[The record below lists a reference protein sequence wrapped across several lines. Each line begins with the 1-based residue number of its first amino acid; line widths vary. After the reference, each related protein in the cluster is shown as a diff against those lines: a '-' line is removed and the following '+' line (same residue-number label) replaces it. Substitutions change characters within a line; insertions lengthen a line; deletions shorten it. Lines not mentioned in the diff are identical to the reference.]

1 MPLTSLLLDRPVPR
15 DFIELGRLVL
25 DPKYPNQDF
34 CQPLLQ
40 TDVATQSFENFQETL
55 ERSRNTRLEVKLL
68 SLLSLTPSA
77 PRKSSTTLTSR
88 LCVIHQ
94 LREPNAYFS
103 NACGEE
109 SVRSWLEEGSRS
121 LYDNVYLVCGFKT
134 LTDAEVAVS
143 RTTGAEVDLSA
154 GVSASLLTAASG
166 VPLPILADSGLDVS
180 VGFSSAN
187 EHSGTIG
194 YTATGEHVYAVQYRK
209 IKFSMFSSRKVEK
222 AYLERGNRWKSY
234 VGARTGDGVDDGID
248 VEISEPIGLPDL
260 MGEYESLELNDGETI
275 LYRVY
280 TEAEDGK

>member
-1 MPLTSLLLDRPVPR
+1 MSLTSLLLDRPIPR

-40 TDVATQSFENFQETL
+40 SDVATQRFENFQETL
-55 ERSRNTRLEVKLL
+55 ERSRNTRLEIKLL

-94 LREPNAYFS
+94 LRDPNAYFS
-103 NACGEE
+103 SACSEE
-109 SVRSWLEEGSRS
+109 SVRDWLEEGSRS
-121 LYDNVYLVCGFKT
+121 IYDDVYLVCGFKT
-134 LTDAEVAVS
+134 LTDAEITIS
-143 RTTGAEVDLSA
+143 RSNGAEVDVSA
-154 GVSASLLTAASG
+154 GVSASLLTAAAG
-166 VPLPILADSGLDVS
+166 VPLPTFPDSGLDVS

-187 EHSGTIG
+187 ERSGTTG

-209 IKFSMFSSRKVEK
+209 VKFSMFSSRKVEK

-234 VGARTGDGVDDGID
+234 VGARAGDGVDDGVD

-260 MGEYESLELNDGETI
+260 MGEYESLELDDGEKL
-275 LYRVY
+275 LYRV
-280 TEAEDGK
+280 EAEVEDGK

>member
-1 MPLTSLLLDRPVPR
+1 MSLTSLILDRPIPR

-34 CQPLLQ
+34 CQPSLPS
-40 TDVATQSFENFQETL
+40 DVATQRFENFQETL
-55 ERSRNTRLEVKLL
+55 ERSRNTRLEIKLL

-77 PRKSSTTLTSR
+77 PRKSSTTITSR

-103 NACGEE
+103 RACGEE

-143 RTTGAEVDLSA
+143 RSSGAEVEVSA
-154 GVSASLLTAASG
+154 GVSASLITAAAG
-166 VPLPILADSGLDVS
+166 VPVPILTDSGLDVS

-187 EHSGTIG
+187 ERSGSSG

-209 IKFSMFSSRKVEK
+209 IKFSMFSSRKAEK
-222 AYLERGNRWKSY
+222 AYLERGNRWKSF
-234 VGARTGDGVDDGID
+234 VGARAGDGVDNGID
-248 VEISEPIGLPDL
+248 VEIAEPIGLPDL
-260 MGEYESLELNDGETI
+260 MGDYEALELDNGEKC
-275 LYRVY
+275 LYRV
-280 TEAEDGK
+280 

>member
-1 MPLTSLLLDRPVPR
+1 MWPLNVSKISRKR
-15 DFIELGRLVL
+15 
-25 DPKYPNQDF
+25 
-34 CQPLLQ
+34 
-40 TDVATQSFENFQETL
+40 SS
-55 ERSRNTRLEVKLL
+55 SRNTRLEVKLL

-94 LREPNAYFS
+94 LREPNVYFS
-103 NACGEE
+103 SACGEE
-109 SVRSWLEEGSRS
+109 SVRTWLEEGSRS

-134 LTDAEVAVS
+134 LTDAEITVS
-143 RTTGAEVDLSA
+143 RSTGTDVDVSA

-166 VPLPILADSGLDVS
+166 VPLPILSDSGLDVS

-187 EHSGTIG
+187 ERSGTMG

-234 VGARTGDGVDDGID
+234 VGARAGDDVDDGID
-248 VEISEPIGLPDL
+248 VEISGPIDLPDL
-260 MGEYESLELNDGETI
+260 MGEYESLELDGGEKL
-275 LYRVY
+275 LYRV
-280 TEAEDGK
+280 

>member
-1 MPLTSLLLDRPVPR
+1 MSLTSLILDRPIPR

-34 CQPLLQ
+34 CQPSLES
-40 TDVATQSFENFQETL
+40 DAATQRFENFQETL
-55 ERSRNTRLEVKLL
+55 ERSRNTRLEIKLL

-77 PRKSSTTLTSR
+77 PRKSSTTITSR

-103 NACGEE
+103 RACGEE

-143 RTTGAEVDLSA
+143 RSNGAEIEVSA
-154 GVSASLLTAASG
+154 GVSGSLITAAAG
-166 VPLPILADSGLDVS
+166 VPLPILTDSGLDVS

-187 EHSGTIG
+187 ERSGSSG

-209 IKFSMFSSRKVEK
+209 IKFSMFSSRKAEK
-222 AYLERGNRWKSY
+222 AYLERGNRWKSF
-234 VGARTGDGVDDGID
+234 VGARAGDGVDDGID
-248 VEISEPIGLPDL
+248 VEIAEPIGLPDL
-260 MGEYESLELNDGETI
+260 MGEYESLELDDGEKI
-275 LYRVY
+275 LYRVQ
-280 TEAEDGK
+280 ADGR

>member
-1 MPLTSLLLDRPVPR
+1 MSLTSLILDRPIPR

-34 CQPLLQ
+34 CQPSLES
-40 TDVATQSFENFQETL
+40 DAATQRFENFQETL
-55 ERSRNTRLEVKLL
+55 ERSRNTRLEIKLL

-77 PRKSSTTLTSR
+77 PRKSSTTISSR

-94 LREPNAYFS
+94 LREPNAYFTA
-103 NACGEE
+103 ACSEK

-143 RTTGAEVDLSA
+143 RSNGAEVEVSA
-154 GVSASLLTAASG
+154 GVSASLITAAAG
-166 VPLPILADSGLDVS
+166 VPLPTLTDSGLDVS

-187 EHSGTIG
+187 ERSGSSG

-209 IKFSMFSSRKVEK
+209 IKFSMFSSRKAEK
-222 AYLERGNRWKSY
+222 AYLERGNRWKSF
-234 VGARTGDGVDDGID
+234 VGARAGDGVDDGID
-248 VEISEPIGLPDL
+248 VEIAEPIGLPDL
-260 MGEYESLELNDGETI
+260 MGDYESVELDDGEKL
-275 LYRVY
+275 LYRV
-280 TEAEDGK
+280 

>member
-1 MPLTSLLLDRPVPR
+1 MSLTSLILDRPIPR

-34 CQPLLQ
+34 CQPSLES
-40 TDVATQSFENFQETL
+40 DAATQRFENFQETL
-55 ERSRNTRLEVKLL
+55 ERSRNTRLEIKLL

-77 PRKSSTTLTSR
+77 PRKSSTTITSR

-103 NACGEE
+103 RACGEE

-143 RTTGAEVDLSA
+143 RSNGAEIEVSA
-154 GVSASLLTAASG
+154 GVSGSLITAAAG
-166 VPLPILADSGLDVS
+166 VPLPILTDSGLDVS

-187 EHSGTIG
+187 ERSGSSG

-209 IKFSMFSSRKVEK
+209 IKFSMFSSRKAEK
-222 AYLERGNRWKSY
+222 AYLERGNRWKSF
-234 VGARTGDGVDDGID
+234 VGARAGDGVDDGID
-248 VEISEPIGLPDL
+248 VEIAEPIGLPDL
-260 MGEYESLELNDGETI
+260 MGDYEALELDNGEKL
-275 LYRVY
+275 LYRV
-280 TEAEDGK
+280 

>member
-1 MPLTSLLLDRPVPR
+1 MALTSLLLDRPIPR

-34 CQPLLQ
+34 CQPSLQ
-40 TDVATQSFENFQETL
+40 SDVATQHFENFQETL
-55 ERSRNTRLEVKLL
+55 ERSRNTRLEIKLL

-77 PRKSSTTLTSR
+77 PRKSSTTITSR

-103 NACGEE
+103 GACREE
-109 SVRSWLEEGSRS
+109 SVRSWLEEEGSRS

-134 LTDAEVAVS
+134 LTDAEVALS
-143 RTTGAEVDLSA
+143 RSDGTGVEVSA
-154 GVSASLLTAASG
+154 GVSGSLLTAASG
-166 VPLPILADSGLDVS
+166 VPLPILTDSGLDVS

-187 EHSGTIG
+187 ERSGTAG

-209 IKFSMFSSRKVEK
+209 IKFSMFSSRKVEM

-234 VGARTGDGVDDGID
+234 VGARAGAGVDDSIH
-248 VEISEPIGLPDL
+248 VEVSGPIGLPDL
-260 MGEYESLELNDGETI
+260 MGEYESLEMDDGEEL
-275 LYRVY
+275 LYRV
-280 TEAEDGK
+280 